1 MNNLASTSHPPINHH
16 TASGESKLRHCAT
29 IRTLRVQSAHSWQSS
44 TGSTSSTYP
53 EHAWYPS
60 SGPGSLRAPPSSVVH
75 PTSHSS
81 FPTLLIEILP
91 KTTSK
96 GKTQSSS
103 GKWLAVYSPEGA
115 PFELDLSVLP
125 GHKATANWFNPRNG
139 VTTPAEPVDLNS
151 GAVSVTPPST
161 GSYEHDWVYYLET
174 TSVHI

>member
-1 MNNLASTSHPPINHH
+1 VAEFNWFDELDLPGARMVSLVRTWFLARLTFFSRTPDQSFILSDTFDRDTPEDDVEGKD
-16 TASGESKLRHCAT
+16 AKLIAGTRC
-29 IRTLRVQSAHSWQSS
+29 RQ
-44 TGSTSSTYP
+44 
-53 EHAWYPS
+53 
-60 SGPGSLRAPPSSVVH
+60 
-75 PTSHSS
+75 
-81 FPTLLIEILP
+81 
-91 KTTSK
+91 
-96 GKTQSSS
+96 